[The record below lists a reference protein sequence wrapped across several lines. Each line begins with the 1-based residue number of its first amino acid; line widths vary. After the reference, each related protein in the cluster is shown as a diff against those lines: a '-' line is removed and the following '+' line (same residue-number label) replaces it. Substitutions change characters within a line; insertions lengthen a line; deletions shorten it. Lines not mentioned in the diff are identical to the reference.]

1 MSTGKRKPY
10 KKAGPGDKRK
20 NASTAHLAPYQFQ
33 PGQSG
38 NPKGRPKGKTMKD
51 WAREFLSRL
60 DDDERMEFLKGMPKD
75 IIWRMAEGNPE
86 TASNI
91 NIETPIP
98 ILSLE
103 DLKATQKEIEHPPE
117 SPKLSSNES
126 KFGHATEILDNE
138 ENDVLRNNSN

>member
-1 MSTGKRKPY
+1 MSISKHKKY
-10 KKAGPGDKRK
+10 KKAGPDDKRK
-20 NASTAHLAPYQFQ
+20 QNSTAHLAPYQFK

-51 WAREFLSRL
+51 WAREFLSTLTDEERL
-60 DDDERMEFLKGMPKD
+60 EFLKGMPKD

-86 TASNI
+86 TASQI

-103 DLKATQKEIEHPPE
+103 DLKATPIEHPPE
-117 SPKLSSNES
+117 SPKLPSNER
-126 KFGHATEILDNE
+126 KFGSAT
-138 ENDVLRNNSN
+138 DVLDDDI